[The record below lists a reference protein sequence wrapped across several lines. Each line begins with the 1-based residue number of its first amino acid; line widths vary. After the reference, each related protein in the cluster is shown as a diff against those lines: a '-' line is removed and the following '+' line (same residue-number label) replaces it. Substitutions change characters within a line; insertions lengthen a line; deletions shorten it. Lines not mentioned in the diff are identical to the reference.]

1 MVIFKPSRKNKDFL
15 FLPDPILVGWLKILH
30 LKKDMVPL
38 FVQAFWDMEL
48 LLTYREKQNFV
59 ETN

>member
-1 MVIFKPSRKNKDFL
+1 MDTHDSLFHQIKQTYKDRHKLGAFC
-15 FLPDPILVGWLKILH
+15 D